1 MRFLQCLVVLSCAA
15 TWPVSAATIADLH
28 WLAGCWA
35 GGGGDRRVEEQWM
48 APAGGTM
55 LGMSRTV
62 AGGKTRAWE
71 FMRIEEGEG
80 KLVFIARP
88 SGQEGASFP
97 SVAGGD
103 GRVVFE
109 NPGHDF
115 PQRVIYQRGADG
127 GLLGR
132 IEGESDGKPLS
143 VDFPMDLAPCPGV
156 EP

>member
-1 MRFLQCLVVLSCAA
+1 MKYPACIVISLAA
-15 TWPVSAATIADLH
+15 VSPASAATIADLH

-35 GGGGDRRVEEQWM
+35 GGDGGRHVEEFWM

-62 AGGKTRAWE
+62 ADGRTRAWE
-71 FMRIEEGEG
+71 FMRIEEADG

-88 SGQEGASFP
+88 SSQEGASFP
-97 SVAGGD
+97 SIEVGAD
-103 GRVVFE
+103 HVVFE

-115 PQRVIYQRGADG
+115 PQRVIYRRTDAG

-132 IEGESDGKPLS
+132 IEGQSDGKPLS
-143 VDFPMDLAPCPGV
+143 VDFPMDPAACQGQ

>member
-1 MRFLQCLVVLSCAA
+1 MTCLRCLVVLSCSAV
-15 TWPVSAATIADLH
+15 WPASAATIADLH

-35 GGGGDRRVEEQWM
+35 GGNGDRRVEEQWM

-62 AGGKTRAWE
+62 AGTETRAFE
-71 FMRIEEGEG
+71 FMRIEEAGG
-80 KLVFIARP
+80 KLVFIASP

-97 SVAGGD
+97 SVAVGD

-109 NPGHDF
+109 NPRHDF

-143 VDFPMDLAPCPGV
+143 VDFPMDLAACPGQ